1 MELLMAKSL
10 AGHDKDS
17 LYVVLGEDG
26 ADVILVNGKNRTMD
40 SPKRKRQKHIQP
52 IKHFPKAVRAEAEA
66 AERWTD
72 ESVRKVIKM
81 YEKAHKEEEICQKQ
95 M

>member
-10 AGHDKDS
+10 AGHDKGS

-26 ADVILVNGKNRTMD
+26 ADVILVNGKNRTMEY
-40 SPKRKRQKHIQP
+40 PKRKRQNHVQP
-52 IKHFPKAVRAEAEA
+52 IKHFPKAVQSEAEA
-66 AERWTD
+66 VDRWTD
-72 ESVRKVIKM
+72 EKVRKVIRL
-81 YEKAHKEEEICQKQ
+81 YEMAHKEEEVCQKQ